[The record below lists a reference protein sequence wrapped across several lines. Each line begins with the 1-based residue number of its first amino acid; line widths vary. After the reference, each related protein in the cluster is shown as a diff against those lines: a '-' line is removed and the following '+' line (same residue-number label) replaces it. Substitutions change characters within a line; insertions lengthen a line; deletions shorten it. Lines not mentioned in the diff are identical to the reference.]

1 MKTCKITCEGYA
13 KRKVRV
19 KANLQVN
26 INKYRTLVIY
36 FKIPAEL
43 VPTNKIES

>member
-26 INKYRTLVIY
+26 IK
-36 FKIPAEL
+36 
-43 VPTNKIES
+43 